1 MTVGS
6 AIASVIPWFLRT
18 GIDGIRSG
26 VPLSVTFR
34 LGISIVGVAIIAG
47 ICRFGMRYLL
57 NGLSRW
63 IEFDLRNDLF
73 VHLMKLDASYY
84 TKMRTGDV
92 MARLTND
99 LSAVRMAAGPAIMYL
114 TNTVFGGM
122 FALVFMTRISVSL
135 TLLALLPMI
144 GIPAIALK
152 LGKLIH
158 KRFEAVQ
165 EHFSTITTHAQENL
179 SGVRIV
185 RAYQQ
190 EESEIKHFSE
200 LNNEYITRNLKLV
213 RLWGMMHPAFSFLVG
228 IASVVVLGV
237 GGAYTLNGSMSI
249 GDLVAFGMYLG
260 MLTWPLIALG
270 WVINLFQRG
279 DASMGRLVQIL
290 DAKPLITDDKSP
302 IDLPKSAGGR
312 SIEFRSVGFHYP
324 VAAGEPPR
332 WILRDISFVVKAGST
347 LGVSG
352 STGSGKTALID
363 LIARTYDA
371 IEGEIL
377 IDGIPIQKIPV
388 NDLRKEIGYVT
399 QETVLFSETLK
410 ANLQYGVLSD
420 ETEHQI
426 SWKDAAHIAQLDSA
440 VIDFPKG
447 YDTMLGERGINLSG
461 GQKQRASMAR
471 ALARNP
477 SILLLD
483 DALSAVDTHTEA
495 AILAGLKTALSGR
508 TSVIASHRSSA
519 LRAAETIIVL
529 EDGGIVE
536 SGTHTELIQKEGRY
550 WNLVRKQS
558 IKDELDEKPQGVNVD
573 HST

>member
-26 VPLSVTFR
+26 VPLSVTFK
-34 LGISIVGVAIIAG
+34 LGISIVGVAIVAG

-84 TKMRTGDV
+84 TRMRTGDV

-312 SIEFRSVGFHYP
+312 SIEFRGVGFHYP

-332 WILRDISFVVKAGST
+332 WVLRDISFVVKAGST

-420 ETEHQI
+420 ESEHQI
-426 SWKDAAHIAQLDSA
+426 SWEDAAHIAQLDSA